1 MKSLVKRHLLCYLR
15 DRWAVFFSFLSVF
28 IILGLFLIFLGNMQQ
43 ASVPEAL
50 VGTNEADYLIYSWIF
65 SGIVIVSSVTV
76 PLGFLHIFIKDH
88 VERKIDDFYI
98 APLKRQSIVYSY
110 MLTAFLAGILLSV
123 INYGLTIV
131 ILFILSGYMIP
142 LGNIVLGAMILVFSN
157 MVFTALFFFITTFL
171 KTLNAHSNLAT
182 LIGTLI
188 GFLSGLYV
196 PIGSFS
202 QTLQSI
208 LNSFPPS
215 QIASL
220 MRKVY
225 MEDALSVVFSDP
237 ESLRTYRAFFGVD
250 LYVFD
255 TELHSFVMLFLLSG
269 LFVLMII
276 LSIYRLNHVSKRM

>member
-50 VGTNEADYLIYSWIF
+50 AGTYEADYLVYSWIF
-65 SGIVIVSSVTV
+65 SGIVIVSTVTV

-110 MLTAFLAGILLSV
+110 MLTAFIAGILLSV
-123 INYGLTIV
+123 LNYGLTIL
-131 ILFILSGYMIP
+131 ILFLLSGYMIP
-142 LGNIVLGAMILVFSN
+142 LTNILLGLLILVFSN
-157 MVFTALFFFITTFL
+157 IVFTALFFFITTFL

-182 LIGTLI
+182 LVGTLI

-202 QTLQSI
+202 TTLQSI
-208 LNSFPPS
+208 LNSLPPS

-225 MEDALSVVFSDP
+225 MEDALNVVFTDQNQ
-237 ESLRTYRAFFGVD
+237 LQNYRAFFGVD
-250 LYVFD
+250 LFIFD
-255 TELHSFVMLFLLSG
+255 HELPSFVILIVLSFI
-269 LFVLMII
+269 LVLMVG
-276 LSIYRLNHVSKRM
+276 LSIYRLNHVSKRI